1 MSGYAEDREGFAAE
15 PDSIAMRQIK
25 SRVDE
30 RHTDFQS
37 DFPTAVGCSV
47 DPIIVRRRGS
57 ERTAVSFGQ
66 EMCSEYMVDMQVGSE
81 YLCDMPALQPDEVLY
96 PGPFPPEVASRVND
110 YRAAAF
116 LIGEEVAIGVVGVEA
131 FGVQKHYAL

>member
-1 MSGYAEDREGFAAE
+1 MC
-15 PDSIAMRQIK
+15 QIK

-37 DFPTAVGCSV
+37 DFPTAVGRAV
-47 DPIIVRRRGS
+47 NPIVVQRRGP
-57 ERTAVSFGQ
+57 ERTTVGLGQ
-66 EMCSEYMVDMQVGSE
+66 KMYSEYMINVKVRSQ
-81 YLCDMPALQPDEVLY
+81 YLYDVPIVQTDEVLY

-116 LIGEEVAIGVVGVEA
+116 LVGQEIAVGVIRVKA
-131 FGVQKHYAL
+131 FGVQEHYAL

>member
-1 MSGYAEDREGFAAE
+1 
-15 PDSIAMRQIK
+15 MRQIK

-37 DFPTAVGCSV
+37 DFPTAVGCPV

-57 ERTAVSFGQ
+57 ERTTVGLGQ
-66 EMCSEYMVDMQVGSE
+66 KMYSEYMINVKVRSQ
-81 YLCDMPALQPDEVLY
+81 YLYDVPIVQTDEVLY

-116 LIGEEVAIGVVGVEA
+116 LVGQEIAVGVIRVKA
-131 FGVQKHYAL
+131 FGVQEHYAL